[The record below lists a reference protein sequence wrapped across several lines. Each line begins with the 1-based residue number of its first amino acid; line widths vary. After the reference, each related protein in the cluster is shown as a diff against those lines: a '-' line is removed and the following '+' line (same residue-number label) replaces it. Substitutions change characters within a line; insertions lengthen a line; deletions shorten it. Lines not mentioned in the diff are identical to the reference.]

1 MAEHMRVRPGD
12 LHACG
17 IGQADC
23 RDWGV
28 V

>member
-23 RDWGV
+23 RD
-28 V
+28 